1 MNINHIISSQF
12 VYFWF
17 FFDCTAKGICSF
29 IRVFNKYMLSSY
41 DVSGTVLDTWMTAV
55 LSFTANSYYLL
66 GIETMWFMPLHIL
79 KMQGQ
84 REMYKGNRRY

>member
-1 MNINHIISSQF
+1 
-12 VYFWF
+12 
-17 FFDCTAKGICSF
+17 
-29 IRVFNKYMLSSY
+29 MLSSY

-55 LSFTANSYYLL
+55 LSFTANPYYLL

-84 REMYKGNRRY
+84 REMYKGNRRC